1 MKKRLFSLLINLFV
15 VFAVAA
21 QVPSTNHNPVL
32 KGFYADPEILYSQKT
47 GKYYIYPTSDG
58 FDNWSGDFF
67 KVFSSDNLVDWKD
80 DGVIIDI
87 KKDITWASRNAW
99 APCIIE
105 KKINEVYKYYYYFC
119 AAQKIGVAVA
129 DNPTG
134 PFTDSGKPL
143 IDRFPKGITNG
154 QQIDPDVFTDPD
166 SGKSYLYWGNGYM
179 AGAELNDDMVSIKPE
194 TVKIMTPD
202 RTFREGVYVFARKGT
217 YYFMWSE
224 DDTRSPNYKV
234 RYATARS
241 PLGKL
246 EIPDNNIV
254 IKQDADKG
262 IYATGHNA
270 VLQIPGKDEWYLVYH
285 RFKIPEGIKM
295 GQSAGFH
302 REVCI
307 DKMTFEGERI
317 VQVKPTLEGILPISR
332 EMPIDA
338 VITVNANKSKKI
350 SDHLFGI
357 FFEDINY
364 AADGGLYA
372 ELVQNRSFEYTP
384 ADRSG
389 WNPLTSWQ
397 YTTKGFG
404 YGAISVETNQP
415 VHPNNPHYIV
425 VNVEDEG
432 QEGVGVTNSGY
443 DGIVIKK
450 GEKYNFSAF
459 IRQISDKA
467 SPFQIRLLNKK
478 GEVCGEGAFTSDSK
492 DWKKYALSINANQ
505 SNDSCSLAILAKAKG
520 KFAIDVV
527 SLFPDRT
534 FKNRPNG
541 LREDLAQ
548 TISDLRPKFIRFP
561 GGCLVH
567 GDGLGNMYRWKNT
580 VGPIEQRVEQ
590 KNIWNYHQSVGLGY
604 FEYFQ
609 YCEDIGAKPL
619 PVLPAAVS
627 CQNSGGTWRIGGT
640 GQRGLAMDEMK
651 DYIQEVLD
659 LIEYANGP
667 VTSTWGAKR
676 AAAGHPGSF
685 NLEYLGIGN
694 EDKITPEFKERYKMI
709 VDVVKEKHPE
719 ITIVGTV
726 GPMPD
731 GEDFELGWKFANENN
746 VQMVDEH
753 YYKDPKWF
761 FDHLNR
767 YDSYDRKASGVYV
780 GEYAAHDVKRRNTL
794 RSALAEAACMS
805 SLERN
810 GDIVKMASYAPL
822 LAKDGNTQWNPDLIY
837 FNNTTIKPSVNYYVQ
852 QLYGQNSGDVSIQS
866 ILTLSGDSKTFIN
879 QVPVSVVKESKSGD
893 VIIKMVNNLAT
904 SVNVTFKL
912 NGIKPV
918 DSKAIKTVLT
928 GDPDELSSK
937 PQVSEYAIDQ
947 NFKNELPASS
957 FTVIRIKTKKTN

>member
-1 MKKRLFSLLINLFV
+1 MKKRLFSLLINFIV
-15 VFAVAA
+15 VFTAVA
-21 QVPSTNHNPVL
+21 QVPSANHNPVL
-32 KGFYADPEILYSQKT
+32 KGYFADPEVLFSQKT
-47 GKYYIYPTSDG
+47 SKYYLYPTSDG
-58 FDNWSGDFF
+58 FDNWSGDYF

-80 DGVIIDI
+80 EGVILDL
-87 KKDITWASRNAW
+87 KKDVKWASLNAW

-105 KKINEVYKYYYYFC
+105 KKINGSYKYFYYFC

-134 PFTDSGKPL
+134 PFTDSGNPL
-143 IDRFPKGITNG
+143 IDHFPKGVTNG

-166 SGKSYLYWGNGYM
+166 TGKSYFYWGNGYM
-179 AGAELNDDMVSIKPE
+179 AGAELNDDMVSLKPE
-194 TVKIMTPD
+194 TVRILTPD
-202 RTFREGVYVFARKGT
+202 ATFREGVYVFARKGT
-217 YYFMWSE
+217 TYFMWSE

-234 RYATARS
+234 RYATSKS

-246 EIPDNNIV
+246 EIPENNVV
-254 IKQDADKG
+254 IKQDAEKG
-262 IYATGHNA
+262 IYATGHNS
-270 VLQIPGKDEWYLVYH
+270 VLQIPGKDDWYLVYH
-285 RFKIPEGIKM
+285 RFTVPDGIKM
-295 GQSAGFH
+295 GPSAGFH

-307 DKMTFEGERI
+307 DKMTFDGERI
-317 VQVKPTLEGILPISR
+317 VQVKPTLEGISPISK
-332 EMPIDA
+332 EKPIDA
-338 VITVNANKSKKI
+338 VVTINANQSLKI

-372 ELVQNRSFEYTP
+372 ELVQNRSFEYSP
-384 ADRSG
+384 ADHSG

-404 YGAISVETNQP
+404 YGTISVETNQP
-415 VHPNNPHYIV
+415 IHPNNPHYMV

-432 QEGVGVTNSGY
+432 KEGVGLTNSGY
-443 DGIVIKK
+443 DGIVIKN

-459 IRQISDKA
+459 VRQISDK
-467 SPFQIRLLNKK
+467 SIPFQIRLLNKK
-478 GEVCGEGAFTSDSK
+478 GEVCGEGVFTSDSK
-492 DWKKYALSINANQ
+492 DWKKYSLSINAIQ
-505 SNDSCSLAILAKAKG
+505 GNDSCSLAILAKAKG

-527 SLFPDRT
+527 SLFPEKT

-580 VGPIEQRVEQ
+580 IGPIEQRVEQ

-604 FEYFQ
+604 FEFFQ
-609 YCEDIGAKPL
+609 YCEDIGSKPL

-627 CQNSGGTWRIGGT
+627 CQNSGGTWSIGGT
-640 GQRGLAMDEMK
+640 GQRGLPMDEMK
-651 DYIQEVLD
+651 EYIQEVLD
-659 LIEYANGP
+659 LVEFANGP

-676 AAAGHPGSF
+676 AAAGHPQPF
-685 NLEYLGIGN
+685 NLEYVGIGN
-694 EDKITPEFKERYKMI
+694 EDKQTPEFRERYKMI
-709 VDVVKEKHPE
+709 ADALKVKHPE

-726 GPMPD
+726 GPAPD
-731 GEDFELGWKFANENN
+731 GEDFDLGWKFANENK
-746 VQMVDEH
+746 VQVVDEH

-761 FDHLNR
+761 FENLNR
-767 YDSYDRKASGVYV
+767 YDSYNRKTSGVYV
-780 GEYAAHDVKRRNTL
+780 GEFAAHDVKRRNTL
-794 RSALAEAACMS
+794 RSALAEAACMT

-822 LAKDGNTQWNPDLIY
+822 LAKYGNTQWTPDMIY
-837 FNNTTIKPSVNYYVQ
+837 FSNTTIRPTVNYYVQ
-852 QLYGQNSGDVSIQS
+852 QLYGQNSGDESLFSNVS
-866 ILTLSGDSKTFIN
+866 LSGDTKALAN

-893 VIIKMVNNLAT
+893 VIIKMVNNLAK

-918 DSKAIKTVLT
+918 GSKAIKTVLT
-928 GDPDELSSK
+928 GDPDEISSK
-937 PQVSEYAIDQ
+937 PEVSECTINQ
-947 NFKNELPASS
+947 RFNNELPANS
-957 FTVIRIKTKKTN
+957 FTVIRTKTKKY